1 MHGMCAVPR
10 HESICGGTPER
21 RAGQIHVHATHSPRA
36 VSVQAPVVLRLLPSA
51 VHILFR
57 ARPAVQSAYDAN
69 STFVIRPDALAG
81 FAAALLVPRYVAGVR
96 GVEEEKRSFPSA
108 FTGEGPAVCCGRAWR
123 REEKRSFPSAFTRE
137 DGSITPF
144 AHASTGREDASI
156 TSPAS
161 LASRP

>member
-1 MHGMCAVPR
+1 MPR
-10 HESICGGTPER
+10 HVLGIASQAR
-21 RAGQIHVHATHSPRA
+21 RAVAPQHAGEIRLTLTWYTHHVQCRVHR
-36 VSVQAPVVLRLLPSA
+36 PVVLGFPPSA

-81 FAAALLVPRYVAGVR
+81 FATTLLVPRYVAGVR
-96 GVEEEKRSFPSA
+96 GVE
-108 FTGEGPAVCCGRAWR
+108 
-123 REEKRSFPSAFTRE
+123 EEKRSFPSAFTRE